1 MPDYKNTLRWVEPF
15 GGWEADTEDTGLC
28 NRIFHWEVAYEINKN
43 NNFDYHIILEEKY
56 WPEFKLIDLPQSPI

>member
-28 NRIFHWEVAYEINKN
+28 NRRI
-43 NNFDYHIILEEKY
+43 IILIITLY
-56 WPEFKLIDLPQSPI
+56 WRKSIGRNLS